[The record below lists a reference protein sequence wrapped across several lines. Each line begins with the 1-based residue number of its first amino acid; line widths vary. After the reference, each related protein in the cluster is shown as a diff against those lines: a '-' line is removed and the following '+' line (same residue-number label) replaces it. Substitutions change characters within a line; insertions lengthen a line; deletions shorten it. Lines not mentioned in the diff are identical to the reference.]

1 MLTLSNL
8 ITPFVIKATLSITA
22 LAIVVGGVQQ
32 AALSFQ
38 HFAQVD
44 NVRQTTYVELAS
56 QIK

>member
-8 ITPFVIKATLSITA
+8 ITPFVIKATL
-22 LAIVVGGVQQ
+22 IVTTLTIVGGGVQQ

-44 NVRQTTYVELAS
+44 NARQTTFIQLAS
-56 QIK
+56 QTK